1 MLWPNEA
8 KDAIAKSFYD
18 KMVVVLSTSVQKDEE
33 GGIIRNNTAST
44 DESGSGHPSETVKS
58 SFLGN
63 VRFNN
68 LGEIQADLGLVESID
83 VVITCNENAEIAVD
97 DVFRLDAHRRYVATN
112 VIPSDSHLTV
122 VGKLCR

>member
-8 KDAIAKSFYD
+8 KDAIANAFYD
-18 KMVVVLSTSVQKDEE
+18 KMVVVLVKTVQKDEE
-33 GGIIRNNTAST
+33 GGIIRNA
-44 DESGSGHPSETVKS
+44 ETVKT

-63 VRFNN
+63 VRFND

-83 VVITCNENAEIAVD
+83 VVITCNTNAEIAVD
-97 DVFRLDAHRRYVATN
+97 DVFRLDENRRYVATN

-122 VGKLCR
+122 IGKLCR